1 MRYSRELGAAETK
14 IRSEESQP
22 LMSESVAS
30 TSRDDIFLLPLA
42 STSPSSTVI
51 RFARFFDTIMF
62 RCCWNFLRRRRTLHS
77 RTIRVGHGPVLGSAH
92 SFPPNTVCN
101 QKYNIFTF
109 VPLVLFQQFKFFLNF
124 YFLLM
129 ACSQFIPEIQI
140 GAPITYWG
148 PLGFVL
154 TVTLIREAMDDFV
167 RFLRDRELNSEKY
180 EKLTPQGIDYIS
192 SSNIKVGDLII
203 IQKDKRVPADVVF
216 LRTTEKSGAS
226 FIRTDQLDGET
237 DWKLRI
243 AVPVTQNLVLD
254 QDIFD
259 LNLEIYAEKPQKDIH
274 DFVGTFK
281 VSSDDSTQDGSL
293 NVENVLWANTVL
305 ASGRV
310 VGVVVYTGRET
321 RSVMNTTL
329 PESKVGLLDIEV
341 NNLTKILFLFV
352 VVLASVMVAM
362 KGLDKNWYRY
372 LMRFVLLFS
381 YIIPISLRVNLDM
394 AKLFYSWQIGRD
406 RHIKNTVV
414 RSSTIPE
421 ELGRISF
428 LLSDKTGTL
437 TMNEMRFKKIHLGTV
452 AFSSDAFEDVSR
464 HVLSAYSGKLGR
476 HSFSSKLQ
484 TAVEAIALCH
494 NVTPTEENGQIS
506 YQAASP
512 DEIALVRWTE
522 QVGVRLAQRDLTSM
536 QLQLSNNQTKSFQI
550 LHLFPF
556 TSETKRMGI
565 IVKDETSDEISLLMK
580 GADTVLAGMV
590 QYNDWLEEECSNMAR
605 EGLRTLVIAKKVL
618 SMEQLADFE
627 KHYHQA
633 KMTVVD
639 RNEHM
644 ASVLR
649 RLQTDLQLICLTG
662 VEDRLQDQVT
672 TSLELLRNAGI
683 KIWMLTG
690 DKLETAICI
699 AKSSGLFSKT
709 DNVHIFGQVQTRIDA
724 HNELNALRRKNDV
737 ALVLSGSVLNVC
749 LQYYE
754 AEVAELVCG
763 CTAVVCCRCS
773 PEQKAQLVNLLRKY
787 RSPLRVAAVGDG
799 GNDVSMIQAA
809 HAGIGIDAHEGK
821 QASLAADFSIP
832 QFAHICRLLLVHG
845 RYCYKRSCA
854 LSQFV
859 MHRGLIISI
868 MQAIFS
874 CVFYFAS
881 VSLYQGVLMVTYST
895 VYTMLPV
902 FSLVVD
908 RDVTALNAL
917 TYPELYKEL
926 GKGRSLSY
934 KTFCI
939 WILISIYQGSAIMYG
954 ALLVFDSDFI
964 HIVSIS
970 FTALIVTELIMVAL
984 TIHTWHWAML
994 LAQALSLSLYA
1005 GSLLLLD
1012 NFFDRQFVTTWIFL
1026 SKTTAI
1032 TAISCFPLYIIK
1044 ALRRRFSPPSYAKGV
1059 NDSTSGHWIFIYRI
1073 FTFSCY
1079 FPTGSCQ
1086 RSLTNNTICVGCIFL
1101 ALIVTIVSMCM
1112 EGARLLHF
1120 ILLKKAQKG
1129 LNHMSITGQKIA
1141 GMHTLRHA
1149 RHILAIVCG
1158 LGMGVMAALFL
1169 IINVIADF
1177 SGHGTVGLPATVPY
1191 VSDRFIVKLLPSD
1204 QRFPITYSISACMIT
1219 LCHVFWTVLFW
1230 DGCHRKAT
1238 TNTWWMELRKP
1249 NEISN
1254 GCNMYAR
1261 SYRCGKCSNL
1271 ILDYGDHLASVE
1283 KPEGVANHRSD
1294 SRRIYT

>member
-1 MRYSRELGAAETK
+1 MRYSRGLGAAETK
-14 IRSEESQP
+14 IRLEESQP

-42 STSPSSTVI
+42 STSPSSTVN
-51 RFARFFDTIMF
+51 RFAGFFDTIMF

-77 RTIRVGHGPVLGSAH
+77 RTIRIGHGPVLGSAH
-92 SFPPNTVCN
+92 SFPPNTV
-101 QKYNIFTF
+101 
-109 VPLVLFQQFKFFLNF
+109 LFQQFKFFLNL

-129 ACSQFIPEIQI
+129 ACSQFTPAIQI

-154 TVTLIREAMDDFV
+154 IVTLIREAMDDFV

-203 IQKDKRVPADVVF
+203 IQKDKRVPADIVF

-243 AVPVTQNLVLD
+243 AVPVTQNLALD

-281 VSSDDSTQDGSL
+281 VSSEDSTQDGSL

-329 PESKVGLLDIEV
+329 PKSKVGLLDIEV

-406 RHIKNTVV
+406 RHIKDTVI

-464 HVLSAYSGKLGR
+464 HILSAYSGKLGR

-512 DEIALVRWTE
+512 DEIALVRWSE

-536 QLQLSNNQTKSFQI
+536 QLQLSNGQAKSFQI

-580 GADTVLAGMV
+580 GADTVMAGMV
-590 QYNDWLEEECSNMAR
+590 QYNDWLEEESSNMAR

-639 RNEHM
+639 RSEHM
-644 ASVLR
+644 AAVLR
-649 RLQTDLQLICLTG
+649 RLETDLQLICLTG

-709 DNVHIFGQVQTRIDA
+709 DNVHVFGQVQTRIDA

-737 ALVLSGSVLNVC
+737 ALVLSGSALNVC

-787 RSPLRVAAVGDG
+787 RSPLRVAAIGDG

-832 QFAHICRLLLVHG
+832 QFSHICRLLLVHG

-881 VSLYQGVLMVTYST
+881 VSLYQGVLMVAYST

-926 GKGRSLSY
+926 
-934 KTFCI
+934 
-939 WILISIYQGSAIMYG
+939 GSAIMYG

-1005 GSLLLLD
+1005 GSLLVLD

-1044 ALRRRFSPPSYAKGV
+1044 ALRRRFSPPSYAKV
-1059 NDSTSGHWIFIYRI
+1059 N
-1073 FTFSCY
+1073 
-1079 FPTGSCQ
+1079 
-1086 RSLTNNTICVGCIFL
+1086 
-1101 ALIVTIVSMCM
+1101 
-1112 EGARLLHF
+1112 
-1120 ILLKKAQKG
+1120 
-1129 LNHMSITGQKIA
+1129 
-1141 GMHTLRHA
+1141 
-1149 RHILAIVCG
+1149 
-1158 LGMGVMAALFL
+1158 
-1169 IINVIADF
+1169 
-1177 SGHGTVGLPATVPY
+1177 
-1191 VSDRFIVKLLPSD
+1191 
-1204 QRFPITYSISACMIT
+1204 
-1219 LCHVFWTVLFW
+1219 
-1230 DGCHRKAT
+1230 
-1238 TNTWWMELRKP
+1238 
-1249 NEISN
+1249 
-1254 GCNMYAR
+1254 
-1261 SYRCGKCSNL
+1261 
-1271 ILDYGDHLASVE
+1271 
-1283 KPEGVANHRSD
+1283 
-1294 SRRIYT
+1294 

>member
-1 MRYSRELGAAETK
+1 MRYSRGATETK
-14 IRSEESQP
+14 IRLEESQP

-42 STSPSSTVI
+42 STPPPSTVN
-51 RFARFFDTIMF
+51 RFVGFFDTMMF
-62 RCCWNFLRRRRTLHS
+62 RCCWNFLRRRRSLHS
-77 RTIRVGHGPVLGSAH
+77 RTIRVGHGPILGSAR

-101 QKYNIFTF
+101 QKYNVFTF
-109 VPLVLFQQFKFFLNF
+109 V
-124 YFLLM
+124 
-129 ACSQFIPEIQI
+129 
-140 GAPITYWG
+140 

-243 AVPVTQNLVLD
+243 AVPVTQNLTLD

-281 VSSDDSTQDGSL
+281 DGSL

-372 LMRFVLLFS
+372 LMRFILLFS

-406 RHIKNTVV
+406 HHIKDTVV

-464 HVLSAYSGKLGR
+464 HVLSAYGGKLGR

-512 DEIALVRWTE
+512 DEVALVRWTE

-536 QLQLSNNQTKSFQI
+536 QLQLSNGQTKSFQI

-565 IVKDETSDEISLLMK
+565 IIKDETSDEISLLMK
-580 GADTVLAGMV
+580 GADTVMAGMV

-605 EGLRTLVIAKKVL
+605 EGLRTLVVAKKVL
-618 SMEQLADFE
+618 TIEQLTDFE

-633 KMTVVD
+633 KMTVID
-639 RNEHM
+639 RSEHM
-644 ASVLR
+644 AAVLR
-649 RLQTDLQLICLTG
+649 RLETDLQLICLTG
-662 VEDRLQDQVT
+662 VEDRLQEQVT

-709 DNVHIFGQVQTRIDA
+709 DNVHVFGQVQTRIDA

-737 ALVLSGSVLNVC
+737 ALVLSGSALNVC

-754 AEVAELVCG
+754 AEVAELICG

-845 RYCYKRSCA
+845 RYCYKRSCS

-881 VSLYQGVLMVTYST
+881 VSLYQGLLMVAYST

-1032 TAISCFPLYIIK
+1032 TAVSCFPLYIIK
-1044 ALRRRFSPPSYAKGV
+1044 ALRRRFSPPSYAKEAD
-1059 NDSTSGHWIFIYRI
+1059 DSTSGYWIFVHRI
-1073 FTFSCY
+1073 FTFGCY
-1079 FPTGSCQ
+1079 FPTGNCQ
-1086 RSLTNNTICVGCIFL
+1086 RSFANNTLCTRCFFL
-1101 ALIVTIVSMCM
+1101 VIIVTAVGMYMVRSGTLQ
-1112 EGARLLHF
+1112 GALV
-1120 ILLKKAQKG
+1120 
-1129 LNHMSITGQKIA
+1129 TGQKIA
-1141 GMHTLRHA
+1141 GVHALRHA
-1149 RHILAIVCG
+1149 RHILAVVCG

-1177 SGHGTVGLPATVPY
+1177 WGPGTVGLPATVPH
-1191 VSDRFIVKLLPSD
+1191 VSDRFTVKLLPND
-1204 QRFPITYSISACMIT
+1204 QYFPITYSMSACMLT

-1230 DGCHRKAT
+1230 DGCHKRGT
-1238 TNTWWMELRKP
+1238 TSTWWMGICFAVLSHYAMSALSFGNRTKYQIAVICMQGSIVLT
-1249 NEISN
+1249 NGVISFLVM
-1254 GCNMYAR
+1254 GVTWPILKQKTKLAFCRLPCIKDWR
-1261 SYRCGKCSNL
+1261 SESTAVPTFRTENSASDRSNPCH
-1271 ILDYGDHLASVE
+1271 IC
-1283 KPEGVANHRSD
+1283 
-1294 SRRIYT
+1294 T

>member
-1 MRYSRELGAAETK
+1 MRS
-14 IRSEESQP
+14 
-22 LMSESVAS
+22 
-30 TSRDDIFLLPLA
+30 
-42 STSPSSTVI
+42 
-51 RFARFFDTIMF
+51 RFAY
-62 RCCWNFLRRRRTLHS
+62 
-77 RTIRVGHGPVLGSAH
+77 
-92 SFPPNTVCN
+92 
-101 QKYNIFTF
+101 Q
-109 VPLVLFQQFKFFLNF
+109 VLFQQFKFFLNL

-129 ACSQFIPEIQI
+129 ACSQFIPAVQI

-154 TVTLIREAMDDFV
+154 TITLIREALDDFV
-167 RFLRDRELNSEKY
+167 RFLRDRELNGEKY
-180 EKLTPQGIDYIS
+180 DKLTPHGFESVASSDIS
-192 SSNIKVGDLII
+192 VGDLIV
-203 IQKDKRVPADVVF
+203 IQKDKRVPADVVL

-243 AVPVTQNLVLD
+243 AVPVTQNLPRD
-254 QDIFD
+254 EDIFD
-259 LNLEIYAEKPQKDIH
+259 LNVEVYAEKPQKDIH

-281 VSSDDSTQDGSL
+281 ASFCDARGAINALPFQVSSEDAVQDGSL

-310 VGVVVYTGRET
+310 IGVVVYTGRET

-329 PESKVGLLDIEV
+329 PESKVGLLDLEV

-352 VVLASVMVAM
+352 LVLASVMVAM

-394 AKLFYSWQIGRD
+394 AKLFYAWQIGRD
-406 RHIKNTVV
+406 RHIPGKHFFYTVV

-437 TMNEMRFKKIHLGTV
+437 TRNEMRFKKIHLGTV
-452 AFSSDAFEDVSR
+452 SFSSDAFEKHEFVELVLDGFKDVSR
-464 HVLSAYSGKLGR
+464 HVMSAYAGKLGR

-494 NVTPTEENGQIS
+494 NVTPINENGKCS

-512 DEIALVRWTE
+512 DEVALVQWTE
-522 QVGVRLAQRDLTSM
+522 TVGVRLAERDLTSM
-536 QLQLSNNQTKSFQI
+536 QLQLANGQAKSFQI

-565 IVKDETSDEISLLMK
+565 IVKDETTDEISLLMK
-580 GADTVLAGMV
+580 GADTVMANMV

-605 EGLRTLVIAKKVL
+605 EGLRTLVVAKKVL
-618 SMEQLADFE
+618 TPEQLADFE

-639 RNEHM
+639 RSEHM
-644 ASVLR
+644 AAVLR
-649 RLQTDLQLICLTG
+649 RLETDLQLLCLTG

-699 AKSSGLFSKT
+699 AKSSGLFSKS
-709 DNVHIFGQVQTRIDA
+709 DNVHVFGQVQTRIEA
-724 HNELNALRRKNDV
+724 HNELNALRRKTDV
-737 ALVLSGSVLNVC
+737 ALVLSGTALNVC

-773 PEQKAQLVNLLRKY
+773 PEQKAQIVNLLRKY
-787 RSPLRVAAVGDG
+787 RAPLRVAAVGDG

-809 HAGIGIDAHEGK
+809 HAGIGIDAHEGLLALLFGYGEERSFR
-821 QASLAADFSIP
+821 QASVVGRRFFNNTI
-832 QFAHICRLLLVHG
+832 FACLSAVVGTWKILLQEILCSLTV
-845 RYCYKRSCA
+845 RYAQS
-854 LSQFV
+854 
-859 MHRGLIISI
+859 
-868 MQAIFS
+868 
-874 CVFYFAS
+874 
-881 VSLYQGVLMVTYST
+881 YST

-908 RDVTALNAL
+908 RDVTPSNAL

-939 WILISIYQGSAIMYG
+939 WVLISIYQGNLTFTGSVIMYG

-964 HIVSIS
+964 HVVSIS

-984 TIHTWHWAML
+984 TVHTWHWAML
-994 LAQALSLSLYA
+994 LAEALSLSLYA
-1005 GSLLLLD
+1005 GSLLIFD
-1012 NFFDRQFVTTWIFL
+1012 QYFDRQFVTSWMFL
-1026 SKTTAI
+1026 TKTTAI
-1032 TAISCFPLYIIK
+1032 TAVSCLPLYVIK
-1044 ALRRRFSPPSYAKGV
+1044 ALRRRFSPPSYAKV
-1059 NDSTSGHWIFIYRI
+1059 N
-1073 FTFSCY
+1073 
-1079 FPTGSCQ
+1079 
-1086 RSLTNNTICVGCIFL
+1086 
-1101 ALIVTIVSMCM
+1101 
-1112 EGARLLHF
+1112 
-1120 ILLKKAQKG
+1120 
-1129 LNHMSITGQKIA
+1129 
-1141 GMHTLRHA
+1141 
-1149 RHILAIVCG
+1149 
-1158 LGMGVMAALFL
+1158 
-1169 IINVIADF
+1169 
-1177 SGHGTVGLPATVPY
+1177 
-1191 VSDRFIVKLLPSD
+1191 
-1204 QRFPITYSISACMIT
+1204 
-1219 LCHVFWTVLFW
+1219 
-1230 DGCHRKAT
+1230 
-1238 TNTWWMELRKP
+1238 
-1249 NEISN
+1249 
-1254 GCNMYAR
+1254 
-1261 SYRCGKCSNL
+1261 
-1271 ILDYGDHLASVE
+1271 
-1283 KPEGVANHRSD
+1283 
-1294 SRRIYT
+1294 

>member
-1 MRYSRELGAAETK
+1 MRYNH
-14 IRSEESQP
+14 SEDQESSVHLIESQP
-22 LMSESVAS
+22 LMGDSGNGGS
-30 TSRDDIFLLPLA
+30 TSRDDIHLLPPA
-42 STSPSSTVI
+42 SPPSSS
-51 RFARFFDTIMF
+51 RLSSDCSMF
-62 RCCWNFLRRRRTLHS
+62 RCCCNCFRRRRSLHS
-77 RTIRVGHGPVLGSAH
+77 RTIRVGHGPVLGKSH
-92 SFPPNTVCN
+92 SFPPNVVCN
-101 QKYNIFTF
+101 QKYNVFTF
-109 VPLVLFQQFKFFLNF
+109 VPMVLFQQFKFFLNL

-129 ACSQFIPEIQI
+129 ACTQFIPAVQI

-154 TVTLIREAMDDFV
+154 TITLIREALDDFA
-167 RFLRDRELNSEKY
+167 RFLRDRELNAEKY
-180 EKLTPQGIDYIS
+180 EKLTPHGFEPIAS
-192 SSNIKVGDLII
+192 SDITVGDLIV
-203 IQKDKRVPADVVF
+203 IQKDKRVPADVVL

-243 AVPVTQNLVLD
+243 AVPVTQNLSKD
-254 QDIFD
+254 EDIFE

-281 VSSDDSTQDGSL
+281 VSAEDSVQDGSL

-305 ASGRV
+305 ASGQAI
-310 VGVVVYTGRET
+310 GVVVYTGRET

-329 PESKVGLLDIEV
+329 PDSKVGQLDLEV
-341 NNLTKILFLFV
+341 NNLTKILFIFV
-352 VVLASVMVAM
+352 VVLATVMVAM

-394 AKLFYSWQIGRD
+394 AKLFYAWQIGRD
-406 RHIKNTVV
+406 RHIPETVV

-437 TMNEMRFKKIHLGTV
+437 TKNEMRFKKIHLGTV

-464 HVLSAYSGKLGR
+464 HVMSAYSGKLGR

-494 NVTPTEENGQIS
+494 NVTPIDENGTVS

-512 DEIALVRWTE
+512 DEVALVQWTE
-522 QVGVRLAQRDLTSM
+522 SVGVRLAQRDLNSI
-536 QLQLSNNQTKSFQI
+536 QLQLSNGQTKSFQI

-565 IVKDETSDEISLLMK
+565 IVKDETTDEISLLMK
-580 GADTVLAGMV
+580 GADTVMANMV

-605 EGLRTLVIAKKVL
+605 EGLRTLVVAKKQLTV
-618 SMEQLADFE
+618 EQLADFE

-639 RNEHM
+639 RSEHM
-644 ASVLR
+644 AAVLR
-649 RLQTDLQLICLTG
+649 RLETDLQLLCLTG

-690 DKLETAICI
+690 DKLETAMCI
-699 AKSSGLFSKT
+699 AKSSGLFSKS
-709 DNVHIFGQVQTRIDA
+709 DNVHVFGQVQTRIEA
-724 HNELNALRRKNDV
+724 HNELNALRRKSDV
-737 ALVLSGSVLNVC
+737 ALILSGSALNVC

-773 PEQKAQLVNLLRKY
+773 PEQKAQIVNLLRKY
-787 RSPLRVAAVGDG
+787 RKHSRVAAIGDG

-821 QASLAADFSIP
+821 QASLAADFSIT
-832 QFAHICRLLLVHG
+832 QFSHICRLLLVHG
-845 RYCYKRSCA
+845 RFCYKRSCA

-859 MHRGLIISI
+859 MHRGLIISM

-881 VSLYQGVLMVTYST
+881 VSLYQGVLMVAYST

-908 RDVTALNAL
+908 RDVTASNAL

-926 GKGRSLSY
+926 RKGRSLSY

-939 WILISIYQGSAIMYG
+939 WVLISIYQGSVIMYG

-964 HIVSIS
+964 HVVSIS

-994 LAQALSLSLYA
+994 LAQALSLSLYV
-1005 GSLLLLD
+1005 GSLLVLD
-1012 NFFDRQFVTTWIFL
+1012 SYFDRQFVTSWVFL
-1026 SKTTAI
+1026 AKATAI
-1032 TAISCFPLYIIK
+1032 TAVSCLPLYVIK
-1044 ALRRRFSPPSYAKGV
+1044 ALRRRFSPPSYAKV
-1059 NDSTSGHWIFIYRI
+1059 N
-1073 FTFSCY
+1073 
-1079 FPTGSCQ
+1079 
-1086 RSLTNNTICVGCIFL
+1086 
-1101 ALIVTIVSMCM
+1101 
-1112 EGARLLHF
+1112 
-1120 ILLKKAQKG
+1120 
-1129 LNHMSITGQKIA
+1129 
-1141 GMHTLRHA
+1141 
-1149 RHILAIVCG
+1149 
-1158 LGMGVMAALFL
+1158 
-1169 IINVIADF
+1169 
-1177 SGHGTVGLPATVPY
+1177 
-1191 VSDRFIVKLLPSD
+1191 
-1204 QRFPITYSISACMIT
+1204 
-1219 LCHVFWTVLFW
+1219 
-1230 DGCHRKAT
+1230 
-1238 TNTWWMELRKP
+1238 
-1249 NEISN
+1249 
-1254 GCNMYAR
+1254 
-1261 SYRCGKCSNL
+1261 
-1271 ILDYGDHLASVE
+1271 
-1283 KPEGVANHRSD
+1283 
-1294 SRRIYT
+1294 